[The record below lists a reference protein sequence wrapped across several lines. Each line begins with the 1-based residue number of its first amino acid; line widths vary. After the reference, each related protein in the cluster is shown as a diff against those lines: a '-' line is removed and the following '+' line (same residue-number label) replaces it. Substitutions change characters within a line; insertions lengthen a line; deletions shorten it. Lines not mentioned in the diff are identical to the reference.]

1 MFEKISPEAAGVS
14 SIEVLEMIASFN
26 RRGFRMHSVLLMKG
40 DKLFCE
46 AYWKPFHKDMVHRMY
61 SVTKSFTSIAIGLC
75 VEDALVDLDAPISS
89 YFPEKIEKP
98 LPEFLKDQTV
108 REMLTMT
115 TVGKAGSWFANHVED
130 RTHWY
135 FNNERNLRPSG
146 TIWEY
151 DSPGSQVLCSLVEK
165 VTGKEMFD
173 YMYERIFSKIGT
185 FSTAKML
192 HTPNG
197 DTWGDSAMI
206 CTPRD
211 LASFGLFVMRE
222 GKWQGQQVMDSK
234 YLKEASSKVVDNQRN
249 THPSVFDH
257 GYGYQ
262 IWRVEGGEG
271 FAFNGL
277 GNQFCICIP
286 RLDLT
291 FVCTADNQGFPFSED
306 YIAAQFLDRIVAG
319 MNEEALPSDV
329 KSYQK
334 LENYVENLSLY
345 SLKGNEDSPFR
356 EKIDGVEYLCENN
369 PLGWEKFSFH
379 FENAKSGE
387 LHYTKKEGEM
397 ILPFYVNENRFGLFP
412 EEGYSKEKGG
422 IEAPGHRYR
431 DAVSM
436 TWTQENRLQIL
447 CQIIDE
453 YFGNLSLTF
462 GFRDDFAF
470 VRSFRKGENFM
481 KDYDG
486 DILAKRK

>member
-1 MFEKISPEAAGVS
+1 MFEKILPEEAGIS
-14 SIEVLEMIASFN
+14 SLDVVEMIESFN
-26 RRGFRMHSVLLMKG
+26 RRGFRMHSVLMMKG
-40 DKLFCE
+40 EKLFCE
-46 AYWKPFHKDMVHRMY
+46 AYWAPFHKDMIHRMY
-61 SVTKSFTSIAIGLC
+61 SVTKSFTSVAIGLC
-75 VEDALVDLDAPISS
+75 VEDGLVDLNAPIAS
-89 YFPEKIEKP
+89 YFPEKIPKN
-98 LPEFLKDQTV
+98 LPEDLQKQTV

-115 TVGKAGSWFANHVED
+115 TVGKAQSWFANKIED
-130 RTHWY
+130 RTLWY
-135 FNNERNLRPSG
+135 FNNERPLRPSD

-151 DSPGSQVLCSLVEK
+151 DSSGSQVLCSLVEK

-173 YMYERIFSKIGT
+173 YMYERIFSKLGT
-185 FSTAKML
+185 FKTAKML

-211 LASFGLFVMRE
+211 LASFGLFVMRGGLWE
-222 GKWQGQQVMDSK
+222 GEQVMSED
-234 YLKEASSKVVDNQRN
+234 YLRTASSKVVDNQRN

-262 IWRVEGGEG
+262 IWRMEGGEG

-306 YIAAQFLDRIVAG
+306 YIGAQFLDRIVAN
-319 MNEEALPSDV
+319 MADQPLPQNDMAV
-329 KSYQK
+329 EK
-334 LENYVENLSLY
+334 LQNCVDNLSLY
-345 SLKGNEDSPFR
+345 ALSGNEDSPWR
-356 EKIDGVEYLCENN
+356 EKIDGAEYLCEEN
-369 PLGWEKFSFH
+369 PLGWKKFSFH
-379 FENAKSGE
+379 FVNASEGE
-387 LHYTKKEGEM
+387 LRYTKEKGEM
-397 ILPFYVNENRFGLFP
+397 VLPFYVNQNRFGIFP
-412 EEGYSKEKGG
+412 EDGYSKERGG
-422 IEAPGHRYR
+422 VEEPGHHYR
-431 DAVSM
+431 DAVSFA
-436 TWTQENRLQIL
+436 WTQDNRLQIL

-462 GFRDDFAF
+462 GFRDDRAV

>member
-1 MFEKISPEAAGVS
+1 MFEKMLPEEAGISS
-14 SIEVLEMIASFN
+14 LDILEMIESFN
-26 RRGFRMHSVLLMKG
+26 RRGFRMHSVLMMKG
-40 DKLFCE
+40 EKLFCE
-46 AYWKPFHKDMVHRMY
+46 AYWAPFHKDRIHRMY
-61 SVTKSFTSIAIGLC
+61 SVTKSFTSVAIGLC
-75 VEDALVDLDAPISS
+75 VEDGLVALDAPIAS
-89 YFPEKIEKP
+89 YFPEKADKE
-98 LPEFLKDQTV
+98 LPEFLKKQTV

-115 TVGKAGSWFANHVED
+115 TVGKAQSWFANCVED

-135 FNNERNLRPSG
+135 FNNERPLRPSG

-165 VTGKEMFD
+165 VTGREMFD
-173 YMYERIFSKIGT
+173 FMYERIFSKIGT
-185 FSTAKML
+185 FKTAKML

-222 GKWQGQQVMDSK
+222 GKMHGEQIMDGT
-234 YLKEASSKVVDNQRN
+234 YLREASSKVVDNQRN

-262 IWRVEGGEG
+262 IWRMEGGEG

-306 YIAAQFLDRIVAG
+306 YIGAQFLDRIVNR
-319 MNEEALPSDV
+319 MKEEPLPRDD
-329 KSYQK
+329 KAFK
-334 LENYVENLSLY
+334 RLEDCINSLTLY
-345 SLKGNEDSPFR
+345 SLKGMEDSPVR
-356 EKIDGVEYLCENN
+356 EKIDGAEYICEKN
-369 PLGWEKFSFH
+369 PLGWKKFSFR
-379 FENAKSGE
+379 FDTPTSGE
-387 LHYTKKEGEM
+387 LRYTKEKGEM
-397 ILPFYVNENRFGLFP
+397 VLPFYVNRNRFGSFP
-412 EEGYSKEKGG
+412 EEGYSKERGG
-422 IEAPGHRYR
+422 MEAPGHHYE
-431 DAVSM
+431 DAVSLA
-436 TWTQENRLQIL
+436 WVQENRLQIL
-447 CQIIDE
+447 AQIVDE

-462 GFRDDFAF
+462 GFREDMAV